1 MLSHSPRPHPLRA
14 RLALGA
20 ALSLLGT
27 GLAATDT
34 ALAPHASAAAHT
46 VVLAGTFQDELGCA
60 EDWQADCT
68 ATALQPGEDAGS
80 YTAALELPAGDHE
93 LKVVLDGDWDTSYG
107 VGGGEENYQL
117 HLAGPTTLQLTFEES
132 TALLSLAAPDLDQ
145 GYTAADDALV
155 ADPVHQAGSD
165 EQFYFVMTDRFANGE
180 TSNDTGGI
188 DGDRLET
195 GFDPTDKGFY
205 HGGDLVGLH
214 ERLDYIEDLG
224 TTAIWLTPS
233 FANRPVQGEGADAS
247 AGYHGYWVTDFT
259 RIDPHLGSNAELQ
272 ALIEDAHSRGIKVYF
287 DIITNHTADVI
298 DYAEETYS
306 YVDQDT
312 APYTDAAGTPFDPAD
327 HAGTGSFPE
336 LDPQTSF
343 PYTPVAD
350 EDVTLVPDWLNDVTL
365 YHNRGNSTWE
375 GESVTYGDFDGLDD
389 LMTEHP
395 DVVQGFVDVYSDW
408 IDLGI
413 DGFRIDTV
421 KHVNFEFWQQWT
433 AEVLDY
439 AHSVGKDDFFMFGEV
454 YDADARLLAPYVRS
468 TDMSSV
474 LDFAFQSSAVA
485 YARGGSAAGLSG
497 LFAADDYYTTPTS
510 DAGALPTFLG
520 NHDMGRVG
528 YFLQGA
534 GQELQRSQLAHSL
547 MYLTRGQ
554 PVVYYGDEQGFVG
567 QGGDKDARQDLFAS
581 QVSQYQQD
589 QRLTGEA
596 IGAVDHYD
604 TDAPMYTHIAELAEL
619 RQEHEALRSG
629 AQIELAADGPLYAFA
644 RVASDEQVEH
654 LVALNSS
661 TEPVTTTLTT
671 LTPGADYT
679 TLYGDHAP
687 VTADAQG
694 QVTLDV
700 PPLSAVV
707 LVADRTVA
715 APAEP
720 GSITLTPGQGGAL
733 HDLAPI
739 GAEIAAHTWAQTS
752 FAYRL
757 LGENDWTSLGT
768 TTGDAPRVFH
778 DVSTL
783 PTGTMVEYRAVSE
796 DAAGHRVAASTVG
809 VVGQAMDG
817 SATEEPTEQLV
828 TVPGSHNAEMGCAG
842 DWQPDCAAAALALG
856 EDGIYSAT
864 FDLPAG
870 DYEYK
875 VAVGGSW
882 EESYGAGGVLDGDN
896 VAYQHDGGPIT
907 FFYDPATHR
916 FSSTAQGEIITLP
929 GSFQSQVGCA
939 EDWQPGCMATWLHD
953 GDGDATYEWSTD
965 ALATGS
971 YQVKVAHGRS
981 WDENYGADG
990 VPDGDN
996 ITFSATA
1003 GDVVTFSYD
1012 SASHVLTVTAENPP
1026 LPGSDQEAAHWL
1038 AASTI
1043 AWPRSLLPAG
1053 TAPEDLTFSLHHAAD
1068 GGMSVASGEVAGADG
1083 SAVLELVGEQLP
1095 ADLAEAFP
1103 HLSDSLALE
1112 VQGLS
1117 TAEVAE
1123 VLKGQLRVS
1132 AEQAGEPVAFTG
1144 VQIPGV
1150 LDDLYA
1156 DSAAER
1162 TLGVHWSADGSPNLA
1177 VWAPT
1182 ARQVELQLWQPGSE
1196 QTRAAPEL
1204 VPMTRTGDGSWT
1216 VTGSPDWE
1224 GMSYRYQVQVYADS
1238 AGEVLTSSVT
1248 DPYSVG
1254 LTAGSTHSVLVD
1266 LDDDRWAP
1274 EQWAEVPAPVIEDP
1288 VDRTIYELHVR
1299 DFSIS
1304 DETVP
1309 EELRGTYGAFAL
1321 TDTDGVNHLRGL
1333 AEAGMNTV
1341 HLLPTFD
1348 LATISEDRTAQV
1360 APDIPEAAPD
1370 SAEQQAAVAAVADQ
1384 DGFNWGYD
1392 PLHYQTPE
1400 GSYAAEGNQDGGDRV
1415 AAFRTMVGGLH
1426 SLGLQ
1431 VVLDQVYNH
1440 TTYSGQEAPSVLDRI
1455 VPGYYHRLDATGQ
1468 VETSTCCQNVA
1479 TEHQM
1484 AQKLMVD
1491 SVVTWA
1497 ADYHV
1502 DGFRFDLMGHHS
1514 VANMQAVRDALNEL
1528 TLAEDGVDGESVYLY
1543 GEGWDFGEVTGN
1555 ARFTQA
1561 IQGQLGGTGIGTF
1574 SDRLRDA
1581 VRGGSPFDEDQ
1592 RSIQGFGSGSSTDPN
1607 AVAEG
1612 SAQEQADRLAQQ
1624 SDLVRLGLAGNLAD
1638 YSFRTASGE
1647 VLTGAEIDYNGQGAG
1662 YAEQPAEVI
1671 SYVDAHDN
1679 ETLYDNLA
1687 YKLPTDTSMTDR
1699 VRMNTLSLAT
1709 TALAQT
1715 PSFWH
1720 AGTDLLRS
1728 KSLDRNSY
1736 NSGDHFNELDWSG
1749 QSNNFGVGLPPAADN
1764 EDSWDLMG
1772 PLLADPALLPGPSD
1786 IELSSEMAQDLLRL
1800 RFSTE
1805 LFRLGSAEEI
1815 EAKVSFPQAGPQ
1827 ATPGLIV
1834 MAIDDLAG
1842 DRDVD
1847 PELDGV
1853 LAVFNASPEPIT
1865 EQVDAFAGRDFTLS
1879 PVQQDGV
1886 DDVVRSTEWEAGTG
1900 TVTVPGRTV
1909 AVLVEDQEADEPGP
1923 TQEPEEPTGAP
1934 DPTQEPTEEPTGA
1947 PDPTQEPTDP
1957 GETVAPTQEPT
1968 DPGGG
1973 AGSDEGATG
1982 AGGELSETGATLPGL
1997 LAWAVLAIIL
2007 GTAVVLLA
2015 RRRSLTTE

>member
-1 MLSHSPRPHPLRA
+1 MLPSTHHTPTRPPRA
-14 RLALGA
+14 RTRSARAWLALGG

-27 GLAATDT
+27 GLVATGT
-34 ALAPHASAAAHT
+34 AFAPQASAATHS

-68 ATALQPGEDAGS
+68 ATALAPTETAGT
-80 YTAALELPAGDHE
+80 YAAALELPAGDHE
-93 LKVVLDGDWDTSYG
+93 LKVVLDEDWDTSYG
-107 VGGGEENYQL
+107 VGGGAENYQL
-117 HLAGPTTLQLTFEES
+117 RLAGATTLQLTFDE
-132 TALLSLAAPDLDQ
+132 TTTLLSVTAPDLDQ

-165 EQFYFVMTDRFANGE
+165 EQFYFVMTDRFANGDPG
-180 TSNDTGGI
+180 NDTGGL

-205 HGGDLVGLH
+205 HGGDLAGLH
-214 ERLDYIEDLG
+214 QRLDYIEGLG

-233 FANRPVQGEGADAS
+233 FANRPVQGTGADAS

-259 RIDPHLGSNAELQ
+259 RIDPHLGTNAELEE
-272 ALIEDAHSRGIKVYF
+272 LIADAHSRGIKVYF

-312 APYTDAAGTPFDPAD
+312 APYTEASGTPFDPAD
-327 HAGTGSFPE
+327 YAGTGSFPD

-343 PYTPVAD
+343 PYTPVR
-350 EDVTLVPDWLNDVTL
+350 EEEVTLVPDWLNDVTL

-433 AEVLDY
+433 TEVLDY
-439 AHSVGKDDFFMFGEV
+439 AHSAGKDDFFMFGEV

-485 YARGGSAAGLSG
+485 YARGGSAEGLSG
-497 LFAADDYYTTPTS
+497 LFAADDYYTTPSS

-534 GQELQRSQLAHSL
+534 GQELPRSELAHSL

-581 QVSQYQQD
+581 QVPQYQQD
-589 QRLTGEA
+589 VQLGGDE
-596 IGAVDHYD
+596 IGTRDHYD
-604 TDAPMYTHIAELAEL
+604 TDSALYTHIAELADL
-619 RQEHEALRSG
+619 RQQHAALRSG

-644 RVASDEQVEH
+644 RVDPDEQVEH
-654 LVALNSS
+654 LVALNNG
-661 TEPVTTTLTT
+661 TEPAQTTVTT
-671 LTPGADYT
+671 LTPGAEYT
-679 TLYGDHAP
+679 TLHGDHAP

-694 QVTLDV
+694 QVRLDI
-700 PPLSAVV
+700 PPLTAVV
-707 LVADRTVA
+707 LVADRTVG
-715 APAEP
+715 APAEA
-720 GSITLTPGQGGAL
+720 GNITLTPGQGGAL
-733 HDLAPI
+733 EGLAPVAAQV
-739 GAEIAAHTWAQTS
+739 AEHTWAQTS

-757 LGENDWTSLGT
+757 LGESDWTPLGT
-768 TTGDAPRVFH
+768 ATGDVPRVFH
-778 DVSTL
+778 DVTGL

-796 DAAGHRVAASTVG
+796 DAAGHRTAASTTG

-817 SATEEPTEQLV
+817 SATGEPTEELV
-828 TVPGSHNAEMGCAG
+828 TVPGSHNVAMGCA
-842 DWQPDCAAAALALG
+842 DNWQPGCEAAALTLG

-882 EESYGAGGVLDGDN
+882 DESYGAGGVPGGDD
-896 VAYQHDGGPIT
+896 VAYEHDGGPVT
-907 FFYDPATHR
+907 FFYNPVTHH
-916 FSSTAQGEIITLP
+916 FTNTAQGEIITLP
-929 GSFQSQVGCA
+929 GDFQSQVGCP
-939 EDWQPGCMATWLHD
+939 EDWQPGCMATWMHDLD
-953 GDGDATYEWSTD
+953 GDGTYEWSTD

-996 ITFSATA
+996 ITFSASA
-1003 GDVVTFSYD
+1003 SDVVSFSYD
-1012 SASHVLTVTAENPP
+1012 SASHVLTVTTENPP
-1026 LPGSDQEAAHWL
+1026 LAGSGEQSAHWL
-1038 AASTI
+1038 DEDTI
-1043 AWPRSLLPAG
+1043 AWPRSLLRDG
-1053 TAPEDLTFSLHHAAD
+1053 TALSDLSFSLHYAAD
-1068 GGMSVASGEVAGADG
+1068 GGMSVDSGEVTGADG
-1083 SAVLELVGEQLP
+1083 SVVLDRVGEQLP
-1095 ADLAEAFP
+1095 ADLGEAFP
-1103 HLSDSLALE
+1103 HLADYLPLAA
-1112 VQGLS
+1112 QGLS

-1123 VLKGQLRVS
+1123 VLKGQIQVS
-1132 AEQAGEPVAFTG
+1132 AEHAGDLVASTG
-1144 VQIPGV
+1144 VQTPGV

-1156 DSAAER
+1156 VGANQR
-1162 TLGVHWSADGSPNLA
+1162 TLGVQWSADGEPSLA

-1182 ARQVELQLWQPGSE
+1182 ARQVDLQLWQPGTERS
-1196 QTRAAPEL
+1196 RAAAEL
-1204 VPMTRTGDGSWT
+1204 VPMTRQEDGSWT
-1216 VTGSPDWE
+1216 VDGDPDWA

-1238 AGEVLTSSVT
+1238 EGEVLTSSVT
-1248 DPYSVG
+1248 DPYSIG
-1254 LTAGSTHSVLVD
+1254 LSVNSTHSVLVD
-1266 LDDDRWAP
+1266 LDDERWAP
-1274 EQWAEVPAPVIEDP
+1274 EQWAQVPAPVIEDP
-1288 VDRTIYELHVR
+1288 VHRTIYELHVR

-1309 EELRGTYGAFAL
+1309 AELRGTYGAFAL
-1321 TDTDGVNHLRGL
+1321 PDSDGVNHLREL

-1348 LATISEDRTAQV
+1348 LATIEEDRSAQLD
-1360 APDIPEAAPD
+1360 PDIPDAGPD
-1370 SAEQQAAVAAVADQ
+1370 SPEQQAAVAAVADQ

-1392 PLHYQTPE
+1392 PLHYQSPE
-1400 GSYAAEGNQDGGDRV
+1400 GSYAAEGQQHGGDRV
-1415 AAFRTMVGGLH
+1415 AAFRTMVGALHGLD
-1426 SLGLQ
+1426 LQ

-1455 VPGYYHRLDATGQ
+1455 VPGYYHRLDTTGQ

-1514 VANMQAVRDALNEL
+1514 VANMQAVRDALDEL

-1574 SDRLRDA
+1574 SDRLRDT
-1581 VRGGSPFDEDQ
+1581 VRGGGPFDEDQ
-1592 RSIQGFGSGSSTDPN
+1592 RSIQGFGSGSFTDPN
-1607 AVAEG
+1607 AVAAG
-1612 SAQEQADRLAQQ
+1612 SPEEQAALLAQQ

-1638 YSFRTASGE
+1638 YSLRTASGE
-1647 VLTGAEIDYNGQGAG
+1647 VLTGAEIDYNGQPAG

-1687 YKLPTDTSMTDR
+1687 FKLPTDTSMTDR

-1764 EDSWDLMG
+1764 EDSWDIMG
-1772 PLLADPALLPGPSD
+1772 PLLADPVLLPEPAD
-1786 IELSSEMAQDLLRL
+1786 IELSSQMAQDLLRL

-1805 LFRLGSAEEI
+1805 LFRLGSAEAI
-1815 EAKVSFPQAGPQ
+1815 EAKVSFPQSGPQ

-1865 EQVDAFAGRDFTLS
+1865 EQVNGFAGRDFTLS
-1879 PVQQDGV
+1879 AVQQDGV
-1886 DDVVRSTEWEAGTG
+1886 DEVVRSTVWDADTG
-1900 TVTVPGRTV
+1900 TVTVPSRTV
-1909 AVLVEDQEADEPGP
+1909 AVLVDHQEADEPGP
-1923 TQEPEEPTGAP
+1923 TE
-1934 DPTQEPTEEPTGA
+1934 EPTEEPTEV
-1947 PDPTQEPTDP
+1947 PDPTEEPTGPGETGAPTHEPTDP
-1957 GETVAPTQEPT
+1957 GA
-1968 DPGGG
+1968 G
-1973 AGSDEGATG
+1973 AGSDKGVTG
-1982 AGGELSETGATLPGL
+1982 AGGELSETGVRLSGL
-1997 LAWAVLAIIL
+1997 VAWSVLAIIL
-2007 GTAVVLLA
+2007 GTAVVVFA
-2015 RRRSLTTE
+2015 RRRSPTIE